1 MRSNRRITHAQLAS
15 FTYTRPDIL
24 GSLMEAQ
31 LVPKKHR
38 AIHLQLTRLDLADP
52 TVTAEMGEA
61 RRVYGAP
68 MVVTLKRRR
77 PLRSEAEA
85 Q

>member
-38 AIHLQLTRLDLADP
+38 AIHLALTKLDLSED
-52 TVTAEMGEA
+52 TTYSDMKEA
-61 RRVYGAP
+61 RQVYGAP
-68 MVVTLKRRR
+68 MVVTLKRRH
-77 PLRSEAEA
+77 PTRSEMEA